1 MRDKMEEQDQA
12 DKDWKLKLR
21 YGKLK
26 TPYKHFTAL
35 AEGIVEGELR
45 DGYECPLGNAWMGI
59 KTWASSSDESGDM
72 ARSIGEQ
79 IGFKVTGK
87 ILIYD
92 TDPTEPPKDEPYGYD
107 ITFTPISNKD
117 REKNS

>member
-1 MRDKMEEQDQA
+1 MEEQDQA

-21 YGKLK
+21 YRKLK
-26 TPYKHFTAL
+26 TPYKHFTTL

-45 DGYECPLGNAWMGI
+45 QGYECPPGNAWMGI
-59 KTWASSSDESGDM
+59 KTWASSADESGDM

-79 IGFKVTGK
+79 IGFRVTGK

-117 REKNS
+117 REKNP

>member
-1 MRDKMEEQDQA
+1 MERQDRA

-35 AEGIVEGELR
+35 AEGIVEEELR
-45 DGYECPLGNAWMGI
+45 HGYECPPGNAWMGI

-72 ARSIGEQ
+72 ACSIGEQ
-79 IGFKVTGK
+79 IGFKVTGE

-92 TDPTEPPKDEPYGYD
+92 TDPTEPPKNEPYGYG
-107 ITFTPISNKD
+107 ITFTPFTNKD
-117 REKNS
+117 EEENP